1 MEHQVKAYA
10 FIAPSL
16 LILTVFVFIPLAGAI
31 GISLM
36 NIDIYMKNIS
46 FAGIANYIKMF
57 QDERVANATFHTFYF
72 ALLEVPLQMI
82 VALLLLMFML
92 RNTKLHKP
100 LRTVFYLPH
109 VCSMTAVSIMWST
122 LLNTHYG
129 MLPYLLGKIGIT
141 MPNMLSSTTWA
152 MPTVIFVTVWK
163 GFGYTLTILS
173 AAALGVSESLYEA
186 AEIDGATG
194 LQKFFYVT
202 IPGIRD
208 TIGFL
213 RGDDV
218 NYGAAGIRSDLRH
231 DGRRPAVRDRDARG
245 LYLQPGIS
253 DSAV

>member
-1 MEHQVKAYA
+1 MKAYA

-82 VALLLLMFML
+82 VAVLLLMFM
-92 RNTKLHKP
+92 
-100 LRTVFYLPH
+100 
-109 VCSMTAVSIMWST
+109 

-208 TIGFL
+208 TIGFCVVTTLIMALQVFDQIYVMTGGGPQYATETLVGYIYNRGFQTAPYDLGYASAIAVYLFCMIAIITVIL
-213 RGDDV
+213 RKYAFPQGGDET
-218 NYGAAGIRSDLRH
+218 
-231 DGRRPAVRDRDARG
+231 
-245 LYLQPGIS
+245 
-253 DSAV
+253 